1 MTIKKDVLQEIC
13 TVAKLQIQDLY
24 PEFRPLFV
32 PHQGGAFRD
41 VVEARDYE
49 LPKHPASETAHS
61 ILQKFAHRDES
72 SFLGLA
78 ISQKRKWFGLSAT
91 DHLLGVFNLNV
102 DEFAGAREFRRMLYH
117 NLWQA
122 IDLIEV
128 RKRPE
133 FSGKFKSGP
142 MIPKRSP
149 MNLARLHLQADAFSS
164 TMCSLLGERDAIE
177 ILSTQRAMDALTP
190 AGHRKTEDYPFAIA
204 LDTMQYAYAEIL
216 KEKPTKTRYMY
227 YARQLAINVGK
238 AFDDSNIRQWWA
250 FAEPAQEMA
259 WRNFAPE
266 TILGCAAYTSEDPY
280 IRSIA
285 LLISDITGKDPL
297 KVDEDYSEF
306 NAFAKEQNT
315 QTLHRDMM
323 ERAFE
328 DAVAKGMYEESGE
341 PLIMAANKQN
351 EDLSNGLFLGW
362 CANALQAAARA
373 FESALKSGAPP
384 AQAARLEFEG
394 GKNNPE
400 FEDIQEIG
408 RAAMEDRRKGNAA
421 TLANLAE
428 ICAHNP
434 AFAPVM
440 ASVKMTLKDP
450 GFLKK
455 LETANDLAP
464 KMSGPAHTMAPKAP
478 APAAATP
485 AQAPAFSAP
494 GLGGNAARAAR
505 IQAARQA
512 AAQADKAGDQKDT
525 DKSQ

>member
-1 MTIKKDVLQEIC
+1 MSIKKDVLQEIC

-32 PHQGGAFRD
+32 LHEPGTFRD
-41 VVEARDYE
+41 VVETRDYE

-91 DHLLGVFNLNV
+91 DYLMGVFNINL
-102 DEFAGAREFRRMLYH
+102 DEFSGARDFRRGLYH

-149 MNLARLHLQADAFSS
+149 MNLARLHLQADAFAS
-164 TMCSLLGERDAIE
+164 TMCSLLGERDAIDV
-177 ILSTQRAMDALTP
+177 LATKRAMDSLTP

-204 LDTMQYAYAEIL
+204 LDTMQYAYAEVI
-216 KEKPTKTRYMY
+216 KEKPSKTKYMHH
-227 YARQLAINVGK
+227 ARQLAINVGK
-238 AFDDSNIRQWWA
+238 AFDDSNIRQWWG

-259 WRNFAPE
+259 WRNFSPE

-285 LLISDITGKDPL
+285 LLMSDITGKDPL
-297 KVDEDYSEF
+297 KVGEEYSDF

-315 QTLHRDMM
+315 QTLHSEMM

-328 DAVAKGMYEESGE
+328 DAVARGMYEESGE

-373 FESALKSGAPP
+373 FDSALKSGAPP

-400 FEDIQEIG
+400 FEDIREIG
-408 RAAMEDRRKGNAA
+408 RTAMEGRRKGNAN

-428 ICAHNP
+428 LCAHNP
-434 AFAPVM
+434 AFAPVL

-464 KMSGPAHTMAPKAP
+464 KIAAPARAAAPKAP
-478 APAAATP
+478 APRAATP
-485 AQAPAFSAP
+485 TQAPTFSAP
-494 GLGGNAARAAR
+494 GLGGNAARSAR
-505 IQAARQA
+505 IQSARQSA
-512 AAQADKAGDQKDT
+512 VGTDKTAETKDT
-525 DKSQ
+525 DKNG